1 MIQAIIKIPK
11 SVNQILNIVK
21 ARHSLRTKSD
31 AISMVVQEYGT
42 NLLEPQLRPEYM
54 EKLNQLEKQ
63 KGIPFKTMEE
73 LQKIIEG

>member
-1 MIQAIIKIPK
+1 MVQAIIKIPK
-11 SVNQILNIVK
+11 SVNHILNIVK

-42 NLLEPQLRPEYM
+42 NLLEPQLRPEYV

>member
-1 MIQAIIKIPK
+1 MVQAIIKIPK